1 MKELTKRQEQVLR
14 FIAKMVKTEHLPPTL
29 AEISEELGAS
39 SRNTA
44 VKHLAALQKK
54 GYIKWGV
61 RARGIQLLE
70 PMGLLDREDELSL
83 PLVGA
88 VTAGLPMLAEENI
101 ERYVPVPRLLV
112 RSLGTHFMLRVK
124 GDSMKNV
131 GILDGDLVI
140 VRSGSSAQVGDVV
153 VALIEDDATVK
164 RLMMSDGKRY
174 LKPENP
180 DFPEI
185 HPDGDW
191 MVQGKVVGL
200 IREKVG

>member
-1 MKELTKRQEQVLR
+1 MEKLSVKQEKVLK
-14 FIAKMVKTEHLPPTL
+14 FIAKTIRQQNFPPTL
-29 AEISEELGAS
+29 QEIADELGAA
-39 SRNTA
+39 SRNSA
-44 VKHLAALQKK
+44 VKYLDTLQRK

-61 RARGIQLLE
+61 KARGIQLLE
-70 PMGLLDREDELSL
+70 PKGLLDREDELSL

-112 RSLGTHFMLRVK
+112 SSLGTHFLLRVK
-124 GDSMKNV
+124 GDSMKDA

-140 VRSGSSAQVGDVV
+140 VRSGSSADHGDVV
-153 VALIEDDATVK
+153 VALIENDATVK
-164 RLMMSDGKRY
+164 RLMMRDGKRY

-185 HPDGDW
+185 HPEGEW
-191 MVQGKVVGL
+191 SIQGKVVGL
-200 IREKVG
+200 IRESVE